1 MATAILEPSPKEQPV
16 VVESRARSIDPQLL
30 DELISPLSGD
40 AIRPDDEGY
49 DEARRGFNLA
59 FDRRPAVIVRAAND
73 DDVVRTVSF
82 AREHGVELALRS
94 GGHSFAGLSTIE
106 GGILLDLAGLNEIEI
121 DPDQRLGHAGAGVT
135 AAAFTVAAFE
145 HGLATPFG
153 DTGSVGLA
161 GLTLGGGVGWLVRK
175 RGLTIDHLVSVDLIT
190 ADGRRLTASED
201 ENQDLFW
208 ALRGGGGNFGVA
220 TRFTYRLEP
229 IGEVLGGMAVMPLTR
244 DVLRGVFDA
253 SLDAPDELTVI
264 VTAMRMPP
272 MPMVPEE
279 MHFAPVAMVML
290 VWDGEPD
297 EGAPFVDRI
306 RAAGPV
312 FMDMIQ
318 PMPYPG
324 IYQLMAEAEAPAP
337 LSARSAYLKAL
348 DDAALDELIAFIDQA
363 PIGSLFQLRNLGGA
377 AARVPADATA
387 YTHRDWPALVAL
399 GATFEDPAAYDE
411 WDAFTEAAIDRIAP
425 QPRHAYVNFLGI
437 EGPEAV
443 KRAYGEQTWPRLLEV
458 KRRYDPDNF
467 FHHNQNIRP

>member
-1 MATAILEPSPKEQPV
+1 M

-30 DELISPLSGD
+30 DELTGSLAGD
-40 AIRPDDEGY
+40 ALRPGDDGY
-49 DEARRGFNLA
+49 EEARRGFNLA

-82 AREHGVELALRS
+82 AQEHGVELALRS

-121 DPDQRLGHAGAGVT
+121 DAEQRLGRAGAGVL
-135 AAAFTVAAFE
+135 AAAFTAAAFE
-145 HGLATPFG
+145 HGLTTPFG

-161 GLTLGGGVGWLVRK
+161 GLTLGGGIGWLVRK
-175 RGLTIDHLVSVDLIT
+175 RGLTIDHLVSVDLVT

-244 DVLRGVFDA
+244 DVLRGVFDVA
-253 SLDAPDELTVI
+253 LEAPDELTMI
-264 VTAMRMPP
+264 LTAMRMPP

-279 MHFAPVAMVML
+279 MHFKPVAMVML
-290 VWDGEPD
+290 VWDGDPEQ
-297 EGAPFVDRI
+297 GAPVVDRI

-318 PMPYPG
+318 PMPYPD
-324 IYQLMAEAEAPAP
+324 IYQLNAEAEAPAP
-337 LSARSAYLKAL
+337 LAVRSAYLDEL
-348 DDAALDELIAFIDQA
+348 SDAVLDELVAFIDQA
-363 PIGSLFQLRNLGGA
+363 PVGSLFQLRSLGGA

-387 YTHRDWPALVAL
+387 YSGRHWPALVAL
-399 GATFEDPAAYDE
+399 GTMFEDPTTFGE
-411 WDAFTEAAIDRIAP
+411 WDDIHGGCHGPDRSPAATHLREL
-425 QPRHAYVNFLGI
+425 PRRR
-437 EGPEAV
+437 GPGGGPASV
-443 KRAYGEQTWPRLLEV
+443 
-458 KRRYDPDNF
+458 
-467 FHHNQNIRP
+467 